1 MAQGRDAFVTDVDP
15 AGSSDEA
22 LHLVLLFAAKG
33 AHQHGLPL
41 FMKDL
46 EHVRSHLLQAET
58 KACQHPRAYA
68 LSLPEQSQEEVFG
81 SDVEMVEA
89 LRFIDG

>member
-1 MAQGRDAFVTDVDP
+1 
-15 AGSSDEA
+15 
-22 LHLVLLFAAKG
+22 
-33 AHQHGLPL
+33 
-41 FMKDL
+41 MKDL
-46 EHVRSHLLQAET
+46 EHVCSHLLQAET